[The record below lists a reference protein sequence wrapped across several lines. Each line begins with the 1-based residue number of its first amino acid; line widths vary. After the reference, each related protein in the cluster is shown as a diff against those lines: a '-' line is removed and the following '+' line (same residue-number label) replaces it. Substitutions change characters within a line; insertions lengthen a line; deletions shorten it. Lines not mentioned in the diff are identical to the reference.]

1 MSIITGF
8 KGNNGDSRVLRSS
21 TLYADIEEGRLLN
34 SPPLHLKGISVPQY
48 LVGDSGYP
56 LLPWLMVPYTDP
68 VVTYCQ
74 EDFNSKHYLMRQR
87 LCGPFPVCENG
98 GF

>member
-1 MSIITGF
+1 MVTQIVVDCSSRILSIITGF

-56 LLPWLMVPYTDP
+56 LLP
-68 VVTYCQ
+68 
-74 EDFNSKHYLMRQR
+74 
-87 LCGPFPVCENG
+87 
-98 GF
+98 